1 MVVVIRVMVMLT
13 FTCIRSLVKM
23 LGVNQHVMNIV
34 QDMDQRR
41 IEDSNEVANYN
52 ETTNDKFGFSMPR
65 HLIPQLPP
73 SDSAI
78 SSSLPNS
85 SG

>member
-52 ETTNDKFGFSMPR
+52 ETTNDKLESNGVVFSTKYPFM
-65 HLIPQLPP
+65 
-73 SDSAI
+73 
-78 SSSLPNS
+78 
-85 SG
+85 